1 MDIIVGDRYS
11 TTTEMNALPI
21 IRQVCRA
28 RPEGFYHMPKYKSG
42 MWDGY
47 ISLMKGLREFPTGLL
62 SIVIK
67 ALEKANWT
75 VNVIDNT
82 SVLPNRKILDESL
95 RDIKLRDYQLEAA
108 EIMVNKRRGVAG
120 MATNSGKTEVMAA
133 ILWSLNLPQA
143 VIIVHRKEL
152 MYQTARRLEKRLGCK
167 VGIYG
172 DGVKSKRHIT
182 VAMVQTL
189 AKDKKINYVGNQV
202 LMVDEVHHISSNQ
215 MMDIIFKIPGSYR
228 YGFSG
233 TPLKYELLA
242 DMKLAAA
249 TGDIL
254 YTTTNDFLVKEGYS
268 AVPKVQMHVVESYDV
283 DEWEMDYQ
291 AAYDQLIVCNV
302 VRNKLIAK
310 LAKESK
316 GLVLILVNRIDHGKT
331 LTDLLP
337 NSIFVSG
344 NDEAEY
350 RNSVLDKM
358 RTGNPGIFIATPIY
372 DEGIDVPAVDTI
384 ILAAGGKSH
393 VKLLQ
398 RIGRGLRKKE
408 DKENV
413 LDVHDFLDD
422 TNMYL
427 LEHSQERADT
437 YASEK
442 FETII
447 VK

>member
-1 MDIIVGDRYS
+1 MDIIVDDRYS
-11 TTTEMNALPI
+11 TTTEMKALPI

-28 RPEGFYHMPKYKSG
+28 RPDGFYHMPKYRSG

-62 SIVIK
+62 SIVIRE
-67 ALEKANWT
+67 LEKTGWT
-75 VNVIDNT
+75 VNIIDNT
-82 SVLPNRKILDESL
+82 TVLPSRKISDDSL
-95 RDIKLRDYQLEAA
+95 KGIKLRDYQYEAA
-108 EIMVNKRRGVAG
+108 EIMTNSRRGVAG

-133 ILWSLNLPQA
+133 ILWSLNLPQTL
-143 VIIVHRKEL
+143 VIVHRKEL

-172 DGVKSKRHIT
+172 DGVKSKKNIT
-182 VAMVQTL
+182 VAMIQTL
-189 AKDKKINYVGNQV
+189 AKDKKIDYTGNQV
-202 LMVDEVHHISSNQ
+202 IVVDECHHLSSNQ
-215 MMDIIFKIPGSYR
+215 MMDVIFNIPGSYR

-233 TPLKYELLA
+233 TPLKYELLP

-254 YTTTNDFLVKEGYS
+254 YTITNDYLVKGGYS
-268 AVPKVQMHVVESYDV
+268 AVPKVHMHVVESYDV
-283 DEWEMDYQ
+283 VDWEMDYKT
-291 AAYDQLIVCNV
+291 AYDKLIVNGITRNV
-302 VRNKLIAK
+302 LIAK
-310 LAKESK
+310 LARESK
-316 GLVLILVNRIDHGKT
+316 SLVLILVNRIDHGKK
-331 LTDLLP
+331 LADLLP

-344 NDEAEY
+344 SDEAEY
-350 RNSVLDKM
+350 RNSVLDRM
-358 RTGNPGIFIATPIY
+358 RTDDSGIFIATPIY

-408 DKENV
+408 NKENI
-413 LDVHDFLDD
+413 LTVHDFLDD

-447 VK
+447 DK

>member
-11 TTTEMNALPI
+11 TTTEMKALPI

-28 RPEGFYHMPKYKSG
+28 RPVGFYHMPKYRAG

-47 ISLMKGLREFPTGLL
+47 ISLMRGLREFPTGLL
-62 SIVIK
+62 SVVIK
-67 ALEKANWT
+67 ELEESGWK
-75 VNVIDNT
+75 VNVVDNT
-82 SVLPNRKILDESL
+82 IVLPSKKISDDSL
-95 RDIKLRDYQLEAA
+95 HEIILRDYQLEAA
-108 EIMVNKRRGVAG
+108 EIMVNSRRGVAG
-120 MATNSGKTEVMAA
+120 MATNSGKTEVIAA
-133 ILWSLNLPQA
+133 ILWSLNLPKTI
-143 VIIVHRKEL
+143 IIVHRKEL

-172 DGVKSKRHIT
+172 DGVKSKRTIT
-182 VAMVQTL
+182 VAMIQTL
-189 AKDKKINYVGNQV
+189 AKDKKFDYTGNQV
-202 LMVDEVHHISSNQ
+202 VIVDECHHLSSNQ
-215 MMDIIFKIPGSYR
+215 MMDIIFNIPGSYR

-233 TPLKYELLA
+233 TPLKYELLP

-249 TGDIL
+249 TSDVL
-254 YTTTNDFLVKEGYS
+254 YTITNDFLVKGGYS
-268 AVPKVQMHVVESYDV
+268 AVPKVHIHVVESYDV
-283 DEWEMDYQ
+283 ADWEMDYQ
-291 AAYDQLIVCNV
+291 SAYDKLIVNDLM
-302 VRNKLIAK
+302 RNKLIAK

-316 GLVLILVNRIDHGKT
+316 GLVLILVNRIDHGT
-331 LTDLLP
+331 ILTDLLP
-337 NSIFVSG
+337 NSVFVSG
-344 NDEAEY
+344 NDEAVY

-408 DKENV
+408 DKDNI
-413 LDVHDFLDD
+413 LTVHDFLDD

-427 LEHSQERADT
+427 LEHSQERVDT

>member
-11 TTTEMNALPI
+11 TTPEMKALPI
-21 IRQVCRA
+21 IRQICRA
-28 RPEGFYHMPKYKSG
+28 RPEGFYHMPKYRSG

-47 ISLMKGLREFPTGLL
+47 ISLMRGLKEFPTGLL
-62 SIVIK
+62 SLVVNG
-67 ALEKANWT
+67 LEKAGWE

-82 SVLPNRKILDESL
+82 VVLPHRHILVDSL
-95 RDIKLRDYQLEAA
+95 HGIKLRDYQHEAA
-108 EIMVNKRRGVAG
+108 ETMTNYRRGVAG

-133 ILWSLNLPQA
+133 ILWSLYLPQT
-143 VIIVHRKEL
+143 VVIVHRKEL

-172 DGVKSKRHIT
+172 DGVKSKKNIT
-182 VAMVQTL
+182 VAMIQTL
-189 AKDKKINYVGNQV
+189 ARDKKIDFTGNQV
-202 LMVDEVHHISSNQ
+202 VISDECHHLSSNQ
-215 MMDIIFKIPGSYR
+215 MMDIMFKIPGSYR

-233 TPLKYELLA
+233 TPLKYEVLA

-254 YTTTNDFLVKEGYS
+254 CTTSNAFLVKEGYS
-268 AVPKVQMHVVESYDV
+268 AVPKVYVHVVESYDV
-283 DEWEMDYQ
+283 DEWELDYQ
-291 AAYDQLIVCNV
+291 SAYDKLIVSGE
-302 VRNKLIAK
+302 VRNKLIVK

-337 NSIFVSG
+337 NSVFVSG

-350 RNSVLDKM
+350 RNSVLDRM
-358 RTGNPGIFIATPIY
+358 RTGDPGVFIATPIY

-408 DKENV
+408 DKENI
-413 LDVHDFLDD
+413 LTVHDFLDD

-427 LEHSQERADT
+427 LEHSHERADT

-442 FETII
+442 FETIV